1 MQQVAWL
8 IDEAWNHRR
17 RRYLRLMLALLTATA
32 IGVFAA
38 IAIQGGSGSTA
49 GNTPSQPPRPV
60 TVAPSRVLSQTPYLG
75 VKCPVANSIACDRV
89 GLAVWLK
96 QPAVT
101 VTATIAGA
109 RVALGWFGDERL
121 LSPGFGHR
129 QFAGYLRPAGIVSR
143 LHIRPVK
150 GSVVVTERGRT
161 HVRTSREMWFGRTNA
176 RAPLIRV
183 TIHYADGRTLIT
195 QLRVGLSAGWG

>member
-17 RRYLRLMLALLTATA
+17 RRYLRLMLALLAATA
-32 IGVFAA
+32 IGVLAA

-49 GNTPSQPPRPV
+49 GNTLSPPRPV
-60 TVAPSRVLSQTPYLG
+60 MVAPSRVLSQTPYLG

-109 RVALGWFGDERL
+109 QVALGWFGDERL

-150 GSVVVTERGRT
+150 GSIVVTERGRT
-161 HVRTSREMWFGRTNA
+161 HVTTSRQMWFGRTNA